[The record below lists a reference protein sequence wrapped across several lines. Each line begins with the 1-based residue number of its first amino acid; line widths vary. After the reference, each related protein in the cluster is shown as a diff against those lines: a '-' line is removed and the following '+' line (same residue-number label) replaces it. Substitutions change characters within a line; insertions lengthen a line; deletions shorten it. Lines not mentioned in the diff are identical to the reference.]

1 MWHMLRSGF
10 AAIALLLFPPSAAGK
25 PRSGRRTRRTGFPE
39 RVRKRHVAHLAR
51 CSHAAFPV
59 SGRNAA
65 RPSTRRCPKA
75 SRTGKLR
82 TPYAKQL
89 KAPKVSA
96 HGRETSSIP
105 ARRNVCSPKASAR
118 AESVPRFRGGERRFR
133 RARIGERDRDGAPY
147 NIVNQYEKRTPQRNL
162 PPIS

>member
-59 SGRNAA
+59 SGRK
-65 RPSTRRCPKA
+65 RRKA
-75 SRTGKLR
+75 VNTALSQGF
-82 TPYAKQL
+82 
-89 KAPKVSA
+89 A
-96 HGRETSSIP
+96 HGETQNTLRKAVEGPQGFRTWAGNVIDSSP
-105 ARRNVCSPKASAR
+105 PECLLSKGFR
-118 AESVPRFRGGERRFR
+118 AGGKRPPLPGWRDGDSVEHVF
-133 RARIGERDRDGAPY
+133 GERDRDGAPY
-147 NIVNQYEKRTPQRNL
+147 NIANQYEK
-162 PPIS
+162 